1 MVRKLAA
8 LVTIAVAALF
18 VSAGAASAEYEP
30 GSAQGVTNRATVS
43 INGHVVFFYTGGQ
56 YHPHGPI
63 TISVTTHGRSVGGG
77 PGSTGL
83 MLAPRTAVVG
93 NIKADAKGNFSTEV
107 TLSEPGLATLTASGP
122 DRQGGTLNV
131 VTQVRVL
138 AAGAA
143 AGTGAAALPRTGSDI
158 GTQLWIGA
166 GLLALGGSIVA
177 LTVARRRENARA

>member
-1 MVRKLAA
+1 MLRKFAA
-8 LVTIAVAALF
+8 VVAIALAALF
-18 VSAGAASAEYEP
+18 VNAGAASAEYAP
-30 GSAQGVTNRATVS
+30 GSAQGQTNRSTVT
-43 INGHVVFFYTGGQ
+43 INRAVVFSYHGGQ
-56 YHPHGPI
+56 FRPH
-63 TISVTTHGRSVGGG
+63 TVVTVTVTHGARSVGGG

-93 NIKADAKGNFSTEV
+93 NIHADAKGNFSTEV
-107 TLSEPGLATLTASGP
+107 KLTEPGLATLTASGA
-122 DRQGGTLNV
+122 DRKGGTLNV

-138 AAGAA
+138 GAGSAAGA
-143 AGTGAAALPRTGSDI
+143 GAAALPRTGSDI